1 MSARVIGTREF
12 MDSVA
17 RTDLKTSAGVTAR
30 GSMRI
35 SVQTGIDHRCDSGV
49 SDRRM
54 LAFPVGA
61 RRSRGPE
68 QKTLQG
74 ELASA
79 CRSFPER
86 VCQAET
92 VFLRVAP

>member
-35 SVQTGIDHRCDSGV
+35 SVQTGIDQGHDSGV
-49 SDRRM
+49 SDLRALRTS
-54 LAFPVGA
+54 ACA
-61 RRSRGPE
+61 RRSMKPRRA
-68 QKTLQG
+68 TLQPQDG
-74 ELASA
+74 
-79 CRSFPER
+79 
-86 VCQAET
+86 
-92 VFLRVAP
+92 